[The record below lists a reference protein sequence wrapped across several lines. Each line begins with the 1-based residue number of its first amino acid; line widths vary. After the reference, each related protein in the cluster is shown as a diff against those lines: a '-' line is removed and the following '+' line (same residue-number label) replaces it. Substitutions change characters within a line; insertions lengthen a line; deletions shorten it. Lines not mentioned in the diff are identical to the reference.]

1 MIQGDGG
8 VVSFL
13 VCPKM
18 TQHPRP
24 LMSLQHTIYRSFTT
38 KTCGMLSCVEIS

>member
-13 VCPKM
+13 ACPKM

-24 LMSLQHTIYRSFTT
+24 LMSLSLLINTAHYI
-38 KTCGMLSCVEIS
+38 